1 MTIQGQPNL
10 QRELRAHNLLLA
22 QYHAEQDGLFE
33 FPGDPTGR
41 LEILKVEIEA
51 EENMIDAIHFEL
63 RKISMAEA

>member
-1 MTIQGQPNL
+1 MRIEGKTNL
-10 QRELRAHNLLLA
+10 ERELRAHKLLLA
-22 QYHAEQDGLFE
+22 HYEAEQDGLFE
-33 FPGDPTGR
+33 FAGDPTGR